1 MFSMKLYNNTL
12 EKTSINFMFNKIE
25 MRGTK
30 GMKLKEGVY
39 TSKELCNM
47 LGYSYNTFKQNKGK
61 TFFSKLQQV
70 CSIEKTGSGK
80 GTKYIISN
88 ISNSNIDINKR
99 KTREN
104 KGRKEYTTMSDLF
117 KAPIVNLL
125 LTRDNGIF
133 TGTIDNWLV
142 HTSLVHKGFK
152 NKNEKFINDCDSL
165 NSMER
170 DFFCVEGQS
179 LHYNFVQALE
189 KLRKSND
196 ISWYKV
202 RMVVETTTVNGK
214 KRDVHRCVKDDDELA
229 KLLKFE
235 NDFNRRFAIKDRNDL
250 LYGNSKY
257 NIKRN
262 TTRLKEYDSKLR
274 KEIDRALGY
283 KYTYTAYMVALS
295 DNSDYNRSRLTHEYC
310 NDFNMDSIKDAIY
323 QYRASRAKI
332 RQDKTKERLSKGFG
346 IPKELVL
353 LTESE
358 IRLLQYE
365 ETYIDKWLQLYNEYI
380 HNTESKMAR

>member
-1 MFSMKLYNNTL
+1 MFSMKLYNNAL

-47 LGYSYNTFKQNKGK
+47 LGYNYNTFKQNKGK

-125 LTRDNGIF
+125 LTRENGVF

-152 NKNEKFINDCDSL
+152 HKNEKFIHDCNSL
-165 NSMER
+165 SSIEK

-179 LHYNFVQALE
+179 LHYNFIQALE

-196 ISWYKV
+196 ICWYKV
-202 RMVVETTTVNGK
+202 RMVVETSPTNGK
-214 KRDVHRCVKDDDELA
+214 EKDVHRCVRDDDELA
-229 KLLKFE
+229 KLLEFE
-235 NDFNRRFAIKDRNDL
+235 NNFNRRFAIKDRNDL

-257 NIKRN
+257 NIRRN
-262 TTRLKEYDSKLR
+262 VTRLKEYDRQLK
-274 KEIDRALGY
+274 KEIERVLGY
-283 KYTYTAYMVALS
+283 KYTYSAYMVALN
-295 DNSDYNRSRLTHEYC
+295 DNSDYNRSRLEHEFC
-310 NDFNMDSIKDAIY
+310 SDFDVELIKDSIY
-323 QYRASRAKI
+323 QYRVRRAKL

-346 IPKELVL
+346 VPKELIL

-365 ETYIDKWLQLYNEYI
+365 ETYIDQWLQLYKEYVYDS
-380 HNTESKMAR
+380 ESGVTR